1 MKLQNAER
9 REAEESARRLSG
21 GQLDKFTASELESM
35 TPEQRRSLADGS
47 ARLETAG
54 EYRSVQG
61 EHRHKRYRLKGT
73 EISGANVSGRIDPE
87 GEEEESEAE
96 RLRRLD
102 LLTAMYE

>member
-9 REAEESARRLSG
+9 READESARRLTG
-21 GQLDKFTASELESM
+21 GQLDKFTAAELDAM
-35 TPEQRRSLADGS
+35 TPEQRRSLAEGS

-73 EISGANVSGRIDPE
+73 EISGANVSGGSI
-87 GEEEESEAE
+87 
-96 RLRRLD
+96 RRAKRKKAKRKD
-102 LLTAMYE
+102 CGGWTC